1 MPATGVHCSAPS
13 VLWHCPLLRCT
24 HALPFLRATAG
35 CLARPF
41 ACLAY
46 ARGAGGPAPQKRPSR
61 CAPVDP
67 SHVGSLCTEGG
78 YTYLPCNRLCPPQT
92 LESGNSRPLLF
103 IACSCYEL
111 LRPRKPHTRPARC
124 ACVVCATQILFQEN
138 KDVEGRSCT
147 VYSVLLLARTHA
159 TRVTA
164 LPKAALL
171 LCYPQSPQR
180 APCVQPRSTPPTHQR
195 PSSSAMFFTRSA
207 LRTTSSSCRNDMRA
221 VLPMPSLIRL

>member
-13 VLWHCPLLRCT
+13 VLWHCPLLPCT
-24 HALPFLRATAG
+24 HALPFLRATEG

-46 ARGAGGPAPQKRPSR
+46 ARGAGAAAPQKRPSR
-61 CAPVDP
+61 CAPLWIGQATLVRL
-67 SHVGSLCTEGG
+67 LCTEGG
-78 YTYLPCNRLCPPQT
+78 YTLPCNRLWLQNAAQFGLRWGMKN
-92 LESGNSRPLLF
+92 LENLVIR
-103 IACSCYEL
+103 
-111 LRPRKPHTRPARC
+111 RKFSNLAR
-124 ACVVCATQILFQEN
+124 VVCAT
-138 KDVEGRSCT
+138 GRRFCFKRIRPRCPACT
-147 VYSVLLLARTHA
+147 VYSVLCYWRALTRH
-159 TRVTA
+159 RVTA
-164 LPKAALL
+164 LPKDALL